1 MAKPVNLSLSKPK
14 ALALVRE
21 LAGDSGNII
30 FLPHASMRMKQRRI
44 TAKMVLEC
52 LLRGVIVEGPVLSLK
67 GTWELAMQRM
77 AAGERLRVALAID
90 LPNRLIIITV
100 YDARD

>member
-1 MAKPVNLSLSKPK
+1 MVKSVQLLLSKPK
-14 ALALVRE
+14 ALSLVRE

-30 FLPHASMRMKQRRI
+30 FLPHASKRMRQRHV

-90 LPNRLIIITV
+90 LPSRLIIITV
-100 YDARD
+100 YDVKD

>member
-1 MAKPVNLSLSKPK
+1 MANPVQLPLSKPK

-30 FLPHASMRMKQRRI
+30 FRPHALQRMKQRRV
-44 TAKMVLEC
+44 TPKMVLQC
-52 LLRGVIVEGPVLSLK
+52 LLLGVIVEGPVFSLK
-67 GTWELAMQRM
+67 GTWEMAMQRM

-90 LPNRLIIITV
+90 LPSRLIIITV
-100 YDARD
+100 YDMKD

>member
-1 MAKPVNLSLSKPK
+1 MVKPVQLLLSRPK
-14 ALALVRE
+14 ALSLVRE

-30 FLPHASMRMKQRRI
+30 FSPHASKRMRQRNV

-52 LLRGVIVEGPVLSLK
+52 LLRGVIVEGPVPSLK

-77 AAGERLRVALAID
+77 AAGEKLRVALAID
-90 LPNRLIIITV
+90 LPSRIIIITV
-100 YDARD
+100 YDVKD

>member
-1 MAKPVNLSLSKPK
+1 MAKPVHLTLSRPK

-30 FLPHASMRMKQRRI
+30 FLPHASMRMRQRHI
-44 TAKMVLEC
+44 SAKMVLEC
-52 LLRGVIVEGPVLSLK
+52 LLRGVIVEGPVLGLK

-90 LPNRLIIITV
+90 MPSRLIIITV
-100 YDARD
+100 YDMRN

>member
-1 MAKPVNLSLSKPK
+1 MAKPVHLSFSKPK

-21 LAGDSGNII
+21 LAGDSSNII
-30 FLPHASMRMKQRRI
+30 FSPHASKRMKQRRV
-44 TAKMVLEC
+44 TPKMVLQC
-52 LLRGVIVEGPVLSLK
+52 LLFGVIVEGPVLSLK

-90 LPNRLIIITV
+90 LPSRLIIITV
-100 YDARD
+100 YDVKD

>member
-1 MAKPVNLSLSKPK
+1 MAKPVNLMLSKPK
-14 ALALVRE
+14 ALSLVRE
-21 LAGDSGNII
+21 LAKDSGNII
-30 FLPHASMRMKQRRI
+30 FRPHASKRMRQRHI

-77 AAGERLRVALAID
+77 AAGEKLLVALAID
-90 LPNRLIIITV
+90 VPSRLIIITV
-100 YDARD
+100 YDDRN